1 MAQLTVRNVDP
12 SLVEALKARAKAA
25 GRSME
30 AEHRRL
36 LEAALQGDAGN
47 AFLAHAAAGRLRLRE
62 PVDLVALIRADRDRD
77 SLR

>member
-36 LEAALQGDAGN
+36 LEAALQGGADDTFFAR
-47 AFLAHAAAGRLRLRE
+47 AEARRLRLRE
-62 PVDLVALIRADRDRD
+62 PVDLAALIRADRNRD
-77 SLR
+77 GLR